1 MKKILCTML
10 IVTILMS
17 LMCVSAFAEKP
28 ISIVVG
34 GEKLATDVAPVIING
49 RTLVP
54 LRAIFEALD
63 ATVEWNNDT
72 RTVTAAKD
80 DTVISLTIGED
91 VMKVNGADV
100 KLDVQAQI
108 VDGRTMIPVRAVSE
122 ALDCEVSWN
131 NDSRT
136 VRIKT
141 DVWMVSSAEH
151 YTVYN
156 DDSVW
161 YQWEEYTYNED
172 GSVLIDVSG
181 GKSPVDKGIGERW
194 MEKTIYDGDANIIKE
209 VTIDPATNEE
219 TVLFEYVYENGLMV
233 QDNSKKY
240 IYDDNGRLVKV
251 ALINK
256 DVYLEVYTYDETG
269 NMVHVEKKRPQSFG
283 EITWEDVSTTAYTY
297 DDRGNVIREE
307 YTFLDGTPMGEET
320 ITTTVT
326 EYTYDADNNLIC
338 KKGANYKYE
347 YGYEDG
353 KLDYCR
359 YTTGSTDEV
368 TEYDYW
374 GDTPVEYFISDD
386 MEYVYILHKYLN
398 PTDYS
403 YELDDI
409 SYDLDEEGRL
419 VEIEYGSGSTRITY
433 DENGNVSLIEGS
445 GGGYT
450 KYEYVKVKW

>member
-1 MKKILCTML
+1 
-10 IVTILMS
+10 MS

-80 DTVISLTIGED
+80 DTVISLAIGED

-141 DVWMVSSAEH
+141 DVWMVSSAE
-151 YTVYN
+151 YCNVYFVG
-156 DDSVW
+156 DEKTTY

-194 MEKTIYDGDANIIKE
+194 MRKTIYDGDANIIKQ

-256 DVYLEVYTYDETG
+256 DVYLEAYTYDETG
-269 NMVHVEKKRPQSFG
+269 NMVHMEKKMPQSFG
-283 EITWEDVSTTAYTY
+283 EITWDDVSTTAYTY

-307 YTFLDGTPMGEET
+307 YTFLHGTPMDEET
-320 ITTTVT
+320 ITTTVTTTVT

-386 MEYVYILHKYLN
+386 IEYVTIWHKYLN

-403 YELDDI
+403 YELDYL

-419 VEIEYGSGSTRITY
+419 VGIDYGDSGYDGYFYKKITY
-433 DENGNVSLIEGS
+433 DENGNVSLIESS
-445 GGGYT
+445 GGGYA